1 MMKMKNKIEL
11 RKMLCV
17 NAVLVLIF
25 LAVFSMLS
33 LYQYRVYM
41 RNYNQKITAVFSKI
55 LEEYPRV
62 SKLDLV
68 VILNQE
74 EPADR
79 NLLREY
85 GMNIREDSFILDNEN
100 CFKRFAVVNLSLL
113 ALFSVSLLAVFLKYN
128 REKDRKLAEITQY
141 IRDINKGNY
150 RLRIDDNT
158 EDELSILKN
167 EIYKTTVMLK
177 EQAENSLADKRAL
190 KDSLSDISHQLKT
203 PFTSILIMLDNI
215 SDDPD
220 MEAELRGEFIED
232 IRKKIRN
239 VNFLVQSILKLSRFD
254 ANTVSFRNREVPL
267 SELVRGAID
276 NVSVLCDLKEVNISV
291 TGSGEGPVFCD
302 ARWQVEALTN
312 LLKNAIE
319 HLQPSGSIR
328 ITLESNKLYSQIEIR
343 DNGSGIAPEDMEHIF
358 ERFYRGKGFYG
369 ADTENAGIGLALSR
383 AIIRQNNGSISVDSK
398 PGEGTV
404 FVVKYEAAHQ
414 DW

>member
-1 MMKMKNKIEL
+1 M
-11 RKMLCV
+11 
-17 NAVLVLIF
+17 
-25 LAVFSMLS
+25 
-33 LYQYRVYM
+33 
-41 RNYNQKITAVFSKI
+41 
-55 LEEYPRV
+55 
-62 SKLDLV
+62 
-68 VILNQE
+68 
-74 EPADR
+74 
-79 NLLREY
+79 
-85 GMNIREDSFILDNEN
+85 
-100 CFKRFAVVNLSLL
+100 
-113 ALFSVSLLAVFLKYN
+113 
-128 REKDRKLAEITQY
+128 EKDRKLAEITQY

>member
-113 ALFSVSLLAVFLKYN
+113 ALFSVILLAVFL
-128 REKDRKLAEITQY
+128 
-141 IRDINKGNY
+141 
-150 RLRIDDNT
+150 
-158 EDELSILKN
+158 
-167 EIYKTTVMLK
+167 
-177 EQAENSLADKRAL
+177 
-190 KDSLSDISHQLKT
+190 
-203 PFTSILIMLDNI
+203 
-215 SDDPD
+215 
-220 MEAELRGEFIED
+220 
-232 IRKKIRN
+232 
-239 VNFLVQSILKLSRFD
+239 
-254 ANTVSFRNREVPL
+254 
-267 SELVRGAID
+267 
-276 NVSVLCDLKEVNISV
+276 
-291 TGSGEGPVFCD
+291 
-302 ARWQVEALTN
+302 
-312 LLKNAIE
+312 
-319 HLQPSGSIR
+319 
-328 ITLESNKLYSQIEIR
+328 
-343 DNGSGIAPEDMEHIF
+343 
-358 ERFYRGKGFYG
+358 
-369 ADTENAGIGLALSR
+369 
-383 AIIRQNNGSISVDSK
+383 
-398 PGEGTV
+398 
-404 FVVKYEAAHQ
+404 
-414 DW
+414 

>member
-1 MMKMKNKIEL
+1 MKMKNKIEL
-11 RKMLCV
+11 KKMLCV
-17 NAVLVLIF
+17 NAVVVLIF
-25 LAVFSMLS
+25 LTVFSLLN
-33 LYQYRVYM
+33 LYQYCVYM
-41 RNYNQKITAVFSKI
+41 RNYNQKLTAVFSKV

-68 VILNQE
+68 TILNQE
-74 EPADR
+74 EPADHD
-79 NLLREY
+79 LLREY
-85 GMNIREDSFILDNEN
+85 GIDIREDSFILNNEN

-113 ALFSVSLLAVFLKYN
+113 ALFSVSLLTVFLKYN

-167 EIYKTTVMLK
+167 EIYKITVMLK
-177 EQAENSLADKRAL
+177 GQAEHSLADKRAL

-254 ANTVSFRNREVPL
+254 ANTVSFHNSEVPL
-267 SELVRGAID
+267 SELVQGAID

-291 TGSGEGPVFCD
+291 TGSGEEPVFCD

-319 HLQPSGSIR
+319 HLQPSGSIL
-328 ITLESNKLYSQIEIR
+328 ITLENNKLYSQIEIR

-358 ERFYRGKGFYG
+358 ERFYRGKSFYG
-369 ADTENAGIGLALSR
+369 ADTDNAGIGLALSR
-383 AIIRQNNGSISVDSK
+383 AIIRQNNGSISVDSQ

-404 FVVKYEAAHQ
+404 FVVRYEAARHG
-414 DW
+414 